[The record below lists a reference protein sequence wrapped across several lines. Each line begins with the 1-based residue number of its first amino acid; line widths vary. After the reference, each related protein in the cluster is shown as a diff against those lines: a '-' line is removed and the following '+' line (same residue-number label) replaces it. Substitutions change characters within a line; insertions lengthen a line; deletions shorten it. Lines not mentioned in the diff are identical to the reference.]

1 MISLGSRRHSIFED
15 SDSTCCGNFFPLG
28 SAERSERSLASAFS
42 LLLNGLVALAAPI
55 GVLTVNVLGSFI
67 FGLIVGLAKQPGGIV
82 TPLEK
87 TLLVGVL
94 GGFTTFSTF
103 AFDAVTMLES
113 GRMLTAFLFIVG
125 SNVGAILGMWLG
137 IRLMSV

>member
-1 MISLGSRRHSIFED
+1 MLWQLLSIGVGGALGTLARVGVFAV
-15 SDSTCCGNFFPLG
+15 
-28 SAERSERSLASAFS
+28 AERFGSP
-42 LLLNGLVALAAPI
+42 GAPI

-137 IRLMSV
+137 IRLMSL